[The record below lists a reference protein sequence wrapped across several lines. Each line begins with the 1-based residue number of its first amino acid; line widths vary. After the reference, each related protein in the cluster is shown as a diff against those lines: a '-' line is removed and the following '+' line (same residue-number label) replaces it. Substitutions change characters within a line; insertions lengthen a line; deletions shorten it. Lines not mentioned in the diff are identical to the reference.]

1 MAELLFGLASKLFF
15 ALVWLYSF
23 FNKKARMAIID
34 RRTSLNALKKYQ
46 PNANK
51 KRVWFHCA
59 SLGEYEQALPL
70 LQRLDK
76 DKYEIQ
82 LSFFSP
88 SGFVNYKP
96 KDIASVVFYLPFDSN
111 KNSKK
116 LIAALQP
123 DVAIFVKYEFWYFIL
138 KHLSQHHIKI
148 YLISARFRQNQIFFK
163 WYGSLYK
170 NMLYRYETIFVQD
183 SASESLLNS
192 HNLKHVVVAGDTRF
206 DRVIENKQKIVAHE
220 RLEAFCDGYF
230 TVICG
235 STWEPEEK
243 LINACLTAFP
253 NFKWV
258 IAPHDVGENH
268 ISKLTKSLSKS
279 YTLWSEET
287 NPIANNLLIID
298 CIGILSKAYQYA
310 DVAIVGG
317 GFANALHNILEP
329 AAFGKPVLFGPNQQK
344 YPEASA
350 LKEFGGGFVFA
361 NETDLKNL
369 LLRFY
374 ENTNYLK
381 TASQSAL
388 DWIEDN
394 IGATDKIIRAANF

>member
-23 FNKKARMAIID
+23 FNQKARMAIVD
-34 RRTSLNALKKYQ
+34 RKKSLNALKKYQ

-70 LQRLDK
+70 IQRLDK

-88 SGFVNYKP
+88 SGFVNFKP
-96 KDIASVVFYLPFDSN
+96 KDIASIVFYLPFDSN

-138 KHLSQHHIKI
+138 KHLSQHHIKV
-148 YLISARFRQNQIFFK
+148 YLISARFRQNQIFFT

-183 SASESLLNS
+183 SASESLLNRQ
-192 HNLKHVVVAGDTRF
+192 NLKHVVVAGDTRF

-220 RLEAFCDGYF
+220 RLEAFCEGYF

-243 LINACLTAFP
+243 LINACLNAFP

-350 LKEFGGGFVFA
+350 LKVFGGGFVFA

>member
-1 MAELLFGLASKLFF
+1 MAELLFGLASKLYFT
-15 ALVWLYSF
+15 LVWLYSF
-23 FNKKARMAIID
+23 FNQKARMAIVD
-34 RRTSLNALKKYQ
+34 RKKSLSALKNYQ
-46 PNANK
+46 PDTNK

-70 LQRLDK
+70 IQRLDK

-88 SGFVNYKP
+88 SGFVNFKP

-138 KHLSQHHIKI
+138 KHLSRHRIKI

-183 SASESLLNS
+183 AASESLLNR

-220 RLEAFCDGYF
+220 RLEAFCNGYF

-253 NFKWV
+253 KFKWI
-258 IAPHDVGENH
+258 IAPHDVGKNH
-268 ISKLTKSLSKS
+268 ISKLTKSLNKS

-287 NPIANNLLIID
+287 NPMANNLLIID

-329 AAFGKPVLFGPNQQK
+329 AVFGKPVLFGPNQKK

-350 LKEFGGGFVFA
+350 LKESGGGFVFA

-381 TASQSAL
+381 TASQSAHQ
-388 DWIEDN
+388 WIEN
-394 IGATDKIIRAANF
+394 NKGATEKIIRAANF